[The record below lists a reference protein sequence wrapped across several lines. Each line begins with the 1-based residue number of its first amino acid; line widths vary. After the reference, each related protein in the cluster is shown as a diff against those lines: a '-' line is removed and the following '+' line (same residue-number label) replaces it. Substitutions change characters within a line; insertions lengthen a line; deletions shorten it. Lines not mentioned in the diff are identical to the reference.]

1 MKLLVRTLAMAG
13 MLTTLVLASAVAQ
26 PPSSKLKPAA
36 FAITNT
42 TVVTKPG
49 SELTKVTL
57 VIRDGLVQALGTD
70 VKPPADAE
78 IIDGKALVIY
88 PGFVDASNTWG
99 VDSALRRSESGP
111 AEPVDLASEALATT
125 RLDNRKGLT
134 PEFDVATALKAED
147 DTASAWREQGVVA
160 RLVIPDGNILGG
172 QSALIVHNGAA
183 PRNAIIKTNVAVHG
197 GLRSLGGQGGYP
209 STLMGTV
216 AHFRQFMYDAGY
228 QSRLQTAFK
237 AGAVGNRPAF
247 DHALDTAAA
256 IIEGKI
262 PLVLEADTRDEI
274 TRALE
279 TCKEF
284 KVKPILF
291 GCSEGWRVA
300 DRLKNEDVTCIVRL
314 AFPEKARMQARRR
327 GGFEGGPGGGGEDP
341 TTAREMPSKVV
352 KDFERKH
359 QEEVK
364 NLSVLVNAGVR
375 CVLSGHNVESTD
387 KFLAK
392 VRKVISEGV
401 PADKALAALTQTP
414 ASVLG
419 VERLFG
425 EIAVGRPAYIV
436 AFTGKFNDDKAKVRY
451 VFAEG
456 NKFEIGAET
465 ATNNSTLSS
474 DPKEREGELK
484 ERIASKKERL
494 ERMKSFA
501 ARPPEAATDKTGNE
515 KGQGRRGRQ
524 GGGPGGPGGAGRMQ
538 EMMTQLEKDIKD
550 DEEELV
556 KTRKQIADPNYKPD
570 DKKPEEKKPEAK
582 KPEEEKKTEEKK
594 VEEKKPDEKKA
605 ETKTAPSKGE
615 GRPASNKPELP
626 SEVEADRKISTK
638 TKGNVLIKGATV
650 LTVTKGTF
658 TGDVLVQGGKIK
670 ELGQNLTAPEG
681 TAVVDATGLFVMPG
695 IIDTHSHFSVS
706 GGINEATLSVVPEV
720 RVRDVVD
727 SDDVQIYR
735 ALAGGV
741 TAARL
746 LHGSA
751 NCIGGQDAVIK
762 LKYGAPSNELVV
774 DSTKGVKFALG
785 ENVKRSDGRF
795 PNTRLGVEA
804 VMVRSFTEA
813 VEYKRKW
820 KEYEDSKGS
829 ASPKIEPRR
838 DLRLE
843 ALAEIIDGSIK
854 VHSHCYRS
862 DEIVMLLRVA
872 DRFGFKVKSL
882 QHVLEGYKI
891 AAEIAAHGASAST
904 FSDWWAYKIEAFDA
918 IPQNAAL
925 LTEAG
930 VLTMVKSDS
939 NELMRHLN
947 SEAAKIMKYGGIS
960 EEQALRMC
968 TINPATQLSLQDRT
982 GSIEVGKDADI
993 AIFNGHPLSAFA
1005 RCEMTLV
1012 EGEIYFQREGFGK
1025 VKAAEFKVP
1034 AARGPEL
1041 NHLKIARSPSNTYAL
1056 KGMIVHPVSG
1066 PVIQNALVV
1075 IEGNKIKSI
1084 QDMNQA
1090 PELAAGVTAVD
1101 AKGLHIYPGMIDS
1114 ATILGLTELGS
1125 ARETQDFSEGGDFQP
1140 DLRALIGINPDS
1152 ELIPVTRANGVL
1164 TVVTRPTGATVSG
1177 QGAIVNLFGWTPQE
1191 MKLVDPFG
1199 LHIEFPASQGLVSGS
1214 PDGPPSGR
1222 IFARKAREEK
1232 LKFLKVQLAEARRD
1246 AEAIKTGVKKPL
1258 DPRREA
1264 MLPYATGE
1272 KPVIINANR
1281 KNDILEAIKWAE
1293 ESKVKL
1299 ILSGGVDAWKC
1310 ADELKKKNIPV
1321 LCGPFS
1327 VMPQEAHDTYDAQ
1340 YRVAARLHE
1349 AGIKYCI
1356 RSAGSTNTRNLPYE
1370 AAMAVSYG
1378 LPADEALKAVTL
1390 YPAQILGLGD
1400 KLGSIEPGKLANL
1413 VITDGDML
1421 EPTTQ
1426 VRGLFINGVPVEP
1439 NSKQTKLYERYR
1451 ERLQDVKAGRSPL
1464 GTTK

>member
-1 MKLLVRTLAMAG
+1 MKLAIRG
-13 MLTTLVLASAVAQ
+13 LVLAGFLSTLLLADAIAQ
-26 PPSSKLKPAA
+26 GPAKLKPNAY
-36 FAITNT
+36 AITNT
-42 TVVTKPG
+42 TVVPKPG
-49 SELTKVTL
+49 TELTKVTL
-57 VIRDGLVQALGTD
+57 VIRDGLVQAMGAD

-78 IIDGKALVIY
+78 IIDGKSLVIY
-88 PGFVDASNTWG
+88 SGFIDAGNTWG
-99 VDSALRRSESGP
+99 VDAALRRSESGP
-111 AEPVDLASEALATT
+111 PEPVDLASEALATT
-125 RLDNRKGLT
+125 KLDNRKGLT

-147 DTASAWREQGVVA
+147 DTANAWREQGIVA
-160 RLVIPDGNILGG
+160 RLAIPDGNILGG

-183 PRNAIIKTNVAVHG
+183 PRNAIIKSNVAVHG
-197 GLRSLGGQGGYP
+197 GIRTLGGQGGYP
-209 STLMGTV
+209 STLMGAV

-228 QSRLQTAFK
+228 QSRLHTAFK
-237 AGAVGNRPAF
+237 SGSVGTRPAF
-247 DHALDTAAA
+247 DPALDTTAA
-256 IIEGKI
+256 ILEGKI
-262 PLVLEADTRDEI
+262 PLVLEADSRDEI

-279 TCKEF
+279 ICKEF

-291 GCSEGWRVA
+291 GCAEAWRLV
-300 DRLKNEDVTCIVRL
+300 DRLKAEDVTCIVRL
-314 AFPEKARMQARRR
+314 AFPDRARMQARRR
-327 GGFEGGPGGGGEDP
+327 GGFGLFDAGGGEDAP
-341 TTAREMPSKVV
+341 QAREMPAKVV

-359 QEEVK
+359 QEEIK

-375 CVLSGHNVESTD
+375 CAISGHNVESTD

-401 PADKALAALTQTP
+401 PADKALAALTQSP
-414 ASVLG
+414 ASLLG
-419 VERLFG
+419 VDRMFG
-425 EIAVGRPAYIV
+425 EIGVGRPAYLV
-436 AFTGKFNDDKAKVRY
+436 AFTGKFNDDNAKVRY

-456 NKFEIGAET
+456 NKFEVGSQAVST
-465 ATNNSTLSS
+465 DSTLSTN
-474 DPKEREGELK
+474 PKEREGELK
-484 ERIASKKERL
+484 ERIATKKERL

-501 ARPPEAATDKTGNE
+501 DRPPAETGNDKTGNE
-515 KGQGRRGRQ
+515 KGRRGRPG
-524 GGGPGGPGGAGRMQ
+524 GGGPGGAARLQ
-538 EMMTQLEKDIKD
+538 EMMAQLEKDIKD
-550 DEEELV
+550 DEADLER
-556 KTRKQIADPNYKPD
+556 TRKQINDPNYKPEA
-570 DKKPEEKKPEAK
+570 KKTEEQKTPEKKAEEKKNEEKKPE
-582 KPEEEKKTEEKK
+582 ET
-594 VEEKKPDEKKA
+594 KA
-605 ETKTAPSKGE
+605 PAKTAPTKGE
-615 GRPASNKPELP
+615 GRPASNRPELA
-626 SEVEADRKISTK
+626 SEVDADRKPSVK
-638 TKGNVLIKGATV
+638 TNGNVLLKGGTV
-650 LTVTKGTF
+650 LTVTKGTLV
-658 TGDVLVQGGKIK
+658 GDVLIQGGKIK
-670 ELGQNLTAPEG
+670 EVGANLTAPAG
-681 TAVVDATGLFVMPG
+681 TAVVDCTGLFVMPG

-727 SDDVQIYR
+727 SEDVQIYR

-741 TAARL
+741 TMARL

-762 LKYGAPSNELVV
+762 LKYGQPTNEMVV
-774 DSTKGVKFALG
+774 DSVKGVKFALG

-813 VEYKRKW
+813 QEYKRKW

-843 ALAEIIDGSIK
+843 ALAEILDGSIK

-862 DEIVMLLRVA
+862 DEILMLLRVA

-930 VLTMVKSDS
+930 VLAIMKSDS

-947 SEAAKIMKYGGIS
+947 TEAAKSMKYGGLS
-960 EEQALRMC
+960 EEQALRMV
-968 TINPATQLSLQDRT
+968 TINPATQLSLNDRT
-982 GSIEVGKDADI
+982 GSIEVGKDGDI
-993 AIFNGHPLSAFA
+993 AVFNGHPLSGYA

-1012 EGEIYFQREGFGK
+1012 EGEVYFQREGFGK
-1025 VKAAEFKVP
+1025 VKAGEFKAP
-1034 AARGPEL
+1034 EARGPEL
-1041 NHLKIARSPSNTYAL
+1041 HHLKMPRSESNQYVL
-1056 KGMIVHPVSG
+1056 KDITVHPVNG
-1066 PVIQNALVV
+1066 PDIKNAWVT

-1084 QDMNQA
+1084 VTVDKQGEAGA
-1090 PELAAGVTAVD
+1090 PPTQSMTNID
-1101 AKGLHIYPGMIDS
+1101 AKGLHLYPGMIDS

-1125 ARETQDFSEGGDFQP
+1125 ARETQDFNEGGDFQP

-1177 QGAIVNLFGWTPQE
+1177 QGAIVNLYGWTPQE

-1199 LHIEFPASQGLVSGS
+1199 LHIEFPASAALVSGS
-1214 PDGPPSGR
+1214 PDGPPAGR
-1222 IFARKAREEK
+1222 IMARKAREEK
-1232 LKFLKVQLAEARRD
+1232 LKFLKLQFAEAKRD
-1246 AEAIKTGVKKPL
+1246 AEAIKSGIKKPL

-1281 KNDILEAIKWAE
+1281 KNDIQEAIKWADE
-1293 ESKVKL
+1293 VKVKL
-1299 ILSGGVDAWKC
+1299 ILSGGIDAWKV

-1321 LCGPFS
+1321 LCGPFT
-1327 VMPQEAHDTYDAQ
+1327 VMPQESYDTYDAQ

-1356 RSAGSTNTRNLPYE
+1356 RSAGSTNCRNLPYE

-1378 LPADEALKAVTL
+1378 LPAEEALKAVTL
-1390 YPAQILGLGD
+1390 YPAQILGVAD

-1413 VITDGDML
+1413 VITDGDLL

-1439 NSKQTKLYERYR
+1439 TSKQTKLYERYR

-1464 GTTK
+1464 GTK

>member
-1 MKLLVRTLAMAG
+1 MKLFVRTLAMAG
-13 MLTTLVLASAVAQ
+13 MLTTLVLASALAQ

-49 SELTKVTL
+49 SELSKVTL

-78 IIDGKALVIY
+78 IIDGKTLVIY
-88 PGFVDASNTWG
+88 PGFVDAGNTWG

-147 DTASAWREQGVVA
+147 DTANAWREQGVVA

-262 PLVLEADTRDEI
+262 PLVLEADSRDEI

-284 KVKPILF
+284 KIKPILF
-291 GCSEGWRVA
+291 GCAEGWRVA

-327 GGFEGGPGGGGEDP
+327 GGPGIFDAGGGDESP
-341 TTAREMPSKVV
+341 QARDLPAKVV
-352 KDFERKH
+352 KEYERKH

-414 ASVLG
+414 ASLLG

-436 AFTGKFNDDKAKVRY
+436 AFTGKFNDDKSKVRY

-456 NKFEIGAET
+456 NKFEIGGDT
-465 ATNNSTLSS
+465 AKPAGSS
-474 DPKEREGELK
+474 DPKERVVELK
-484 ERIASKKERL
+484 ESIARNKERVD
-494 ERMKSFA
+494 RMKSFA
-501 ARPPEAATDKTGNE
+501 ERPQTEAGNE
-515 KGQGRRGRQ
+515 KRKGGR
-524 GGGPGGPGGAGRMQ
+524 GGAGGAGRMQ
-538 EMMTQLEKDIKD
+538 EMMAQMEKDLKS
-550 DEEELV
+550 DEEELA
-556 KTRKQIADPNYKPD
+556 KLQKQLSDPNYKPD
-570 DKKPEEKKPEAK
+570 DKKPDEKKADDK
-582 KPEEEKKTEEKK
+582 KPEEKK

-605 ETKTAPSKGE
+605 ETKAAPSKGE
-615 GRPASNKPELP
+615 GRPASTKPELP
-626 SEVEADRKISTK
+626 SEVDADRKVSTK
-638 TKGNVLIKGATV
+638 TKGNVLIKGGTV

-670 ELGQNLTAPEG
+670 EVGQNLTAPEG
-681 TAVVDATGLFVMPG
+681 TATVDATGLFVMPG
-695 IIDTHSHFSVS
+695 IIDTHSHFSIS
-706 GGINEATLSVVPEV
+706 GGVNEATLSVVPEV
-720 RVRDVVD
+720 RIRDTID

-774 DSTKGVKFALG
+774 DSVKGVKFALG

-813 VEYKRKW
+813 QEYKRKW

-947 SEAAKIMKYGGIS
+947 SEAAKIMKYGGVS

-993 AIFNGHPLSAFA
+993 AIFNGHPLSGYA

-1012 EGEIYFQREGFGK
+1012 EGEIYFERQGFGK
-1025 VKAAEFKVP
+1025 VKAGEFKVP
-1034 AARGPEL
+1034 PARGPEL
-1041 NHLKIARSPSNTYAL
+1041 HHLKIARSPTNTYAL

-1066 PVIQNALVV
+1066 PVIQNALVQ

-1084 QDMNQA
+1084 QDLNKSSEIDLNANMT
-1090 PELAAGVTAVD
+1090 LID
-1101 AKGLHIYPGMIDS
+1101 AKGLHLYPGMIDS

-1199 LHIEFPASQGLVSGS
+1199 LHIEFPASAGLVSGS
-1214 PDGPPSGR
+1214 PDGPPGGR

-1232 LKFLKVQLAEARRD
+1232 LKFLKVQFADARRD
-1246 AEAIKTGVKKPL
+1246 AEAIKAGVKKPL

-1327 VMPQEAHDTYDAQ
+1327 VMPQEAYDTYDAQ

-1349 AGIKYCI
+1349 AGVKYCI
-1356 RSAGSTNTRNLPYE
+1356 RSAGSTNCRNLPYE

-1378 LPADEALKAVTL
+1378 LPAEEALKAVTL

-1400 KLGSIEPGKLANL
+1400 KLGSIEAGKLANL

>member
-1 MKLLVRTLAMAG
+1 MKLILRGLVLAG
-13 MLTTLVLASAVAQ
+13 LLTTLFFASAIAQ
-26 PPSSKLKPAA
+26 GPAKLKPTA
-36 FAITNT
+36 FSITNT

-49 SELTKVTL
+49 SELAKVTI
-57 VIRDGLVQALGTD
+57 VIRDGLVQALGAD
-70 VKPPADAE
+70 IKVPADAE
-78 IIDGKALVIY
+78 VIDGKALVVY
-88 PGFVDASNTWG
+88 PGFVDAGNTWG
-99 VDSALRRSESGP
+99 VDASLRRSESGP
-111 AEPVDLASEALATT
+111 PEPVDLASEALATT
-125 RLDNRKGLT
+125 KMDNRKGLT

-147 DTASAWREQGVVA
+147 DTANAWREQGVIA

-256 IIEGKI
+256 IMEGKI
-262 PLVLEADTRDEI
+262 PLVLEADSRDDI

-284 KVKPILF
+284 KIKPILF
-291 GCSEGWRVA
+291 GCAEAWRLA
-300 DRLKNEDVTCIVRL
+300 DRLKQEDVTCIVRL
-314 AFPEKARMQARRR
+314 AFPDKARLQTRRR
-327 GGFEGGPGGGGEDP
+327 GGPGIFDAPGGEDA
-341 TTAREMPSKVV
+341 TQARDLPAKVV

-359 QEEVK
+359 DEEIK
-364 NLSVLVNAGVR
+364 NLAVLVKAGVR
-375 CVLSGHNVESTD
+375 CAISGHNVESTD

-392 VRKVISEGV
+392 VRKVITEGV
-401 PADKALAALTQTP
+401 PADKALEALTQSP
-414 ASVLG
+414 ASLLG

-425 EIAVGRPAYIV
+425 EIAVGRPAYLV
-436 AFTGKFNDDKAKVRY
+436 AFTGKFNDEKSKVRY

-456 NKFEIGAET
+456 NRFEIGADSGKP
-465 ATNNSTLSS
+465 AGSS
-474 DPKEREGELK
+474 DPKERVVELK
-484 ERIASKKERL
+484 EQIARNKERL
-494 ERMKSFA
+494 ERFKSFA
-501 ARPPEAATDKTGNE
+501 DRPQTDAGNE
-515 KGQGRRGRQ
+515 KRKGGR
-524 GGGPGGPGGAGRMQ
+524 GGAGGAARMQ
-538 EMMTQLEKDIKD
+538 EMMAQAEKDLKS
-550 DEEELV
+550 DEEELA
-556 KTRKQIADPNYKPD
+556 KLQKQLSDPNYKPD
-570 DKKPEEKKPEAK
+570 DKKPDEKKPDDK
-582 KPEEEKKTEEKK
+582 KPEVKKSEEKKT
-594 VEEKKPDEKKA
+594 EEKKPDEKKA
-605 ETKTAPSKGE
+605 ETKAPTKDDAK
-615 GRPASNKPELP
+615 PASTKPELA
-626 SEVEADRKISTK
+626 SEVEADRKTSTK
-638 TKGNVLIKGATV
+638 TKGNVLIKGGTV

-670 ELGQNLTAPEG
+670 EVGQNLTAPEG
-681 TAVVDATGLFVMPG
+681 TATVDATGLFVMPG
-695 IIDTHSHFSVS
+695 IIDTHSHFSIS
-706 GGINEATLSVVPEV
+706 GGVNEGTLSVVPEV
-720 RVRDVVD
+720 RIRDVID

-741 TAARL
+741 TMARL

-751 NCIGGQDAVIK
+751 DCIGGQDAVVK
-762 LKYGAPSNELVV
+762 LKYGAPSNEMLV
-774 DSTKGVKFALG
+774 DSKKGVKFALG

-813 VEYKRKW
+813 QEYKRKW

-843 ALAEIIDGSIK
+843 ALADIIDGNIL

-872 DRFGFKVKSL
+872 DRFGFHVKSL

-891 AAEIAAHGASAST
+891 AAEIAAHGASCST

-947 SEAAKIMKYGGIS
+947 TEAAKIMKYGGVS
-960 EEQALRMC
+960 EEAALRMC
-968 TINPATQLSLQDRT
+968 TINPATQLSLQERT

-993 AIFNGHPLSAFA
+993 AIFNGHPLSGFA

-1012 EGEIYFQREGFGK
+1012 EGEIYFERPGFGK
-1025 VKAAEFKVP
+1025 VKAGEFKAP
-1034 AARGPEL
+1034 SARGPEL
-1041 NHLKIARSPSNTYAL
+1041 HHLKMVRSPNNQYLL
-1056 KGMIVHPVSG
+1056 KNVILHPVSG
-1066 PVIQNALVV
+1066 QVIKNAWVT
-1075 IEGNKIKSI
+1075 IDGNKIKSI
-1084 QDMNQA
+1084 ESSESVIPPNTSMT
-1090 PELAAGVTAVD
+1090 VID
-1101 AKGLHIYPGMIDS
+1101 ANGLHLYPGMIDS

-1214 PDGPPSGR
+1214 PDGPPAGR
-1222 IFARKAREEK
+1222 LFARKAREEK
-1232 LKFLKVQLAEARRD
+1232 LKFLKLQFAEARRD
-1246 AEAIKTGVKKPL
+1246 AEAIKSGMKKPL

-1293 ESKVKL
+1293 ETKIKL
-1299 ILSGGVDAWKC
+1299 ILNGGVDAWKC

-1327 VMPQEAHDTYDAQ
+1327 VMPQEAYDTYDAQ

-1349 AGIKYCI
+1349 AGVKYCI
-1356 RSAGSTNTRNLPYE
+1356 RSAGSTNCRNLPYE
-1370 AAMAVSYG
+1370 AAMAVAYG
-1378 LPADEALKAVTL
+1378 LPAEEALKAVTL
-1390 YPAQILGLGD
+1390 YPAQILGIAD

-1451 ERLQDVKAGRSPL
+1451 ERLQDVKTGRSPL
-1464 GTTK
+1464 GTTR